1 MKKFF
6 MLIGLLLSSTLFAQS
21 FNFANNKTEVAL
33 TMGNNV
39 FDKPDCL
46 LWHKMFYG
54 IRVGSYNN
62 SGFGIIG
69 AYEQANDV
77 NCPDCASVDLHRISA
92 SVVQEMQTPLALR
105 PYAIATLGYEF
116 SSNEESTPDQFF
128 AGLGAGLKFYFT
140 PALNA
145 FVDVRG
151 LRKFDTDTTNI
162 ITTLGLA
169 YLFMPQNAAPTQSQP
184 VQTAVATPIVIPDTE
199 PVPVVTTEPEIA
211 AETTQTAVPEVLEEV
226 DVSEKIKAVR
236 GTGKHHKHYYVQAGA
251 YAKSSP
257 APLVRKLRHKGLKAK
272 VRHVRRHGQNM
283 KLVVVGPYK
292 TRSAA
297 KKALRRVRRTVSGA
311 FITRL

>member
-6 MLIGLLLSSTLFAQS
+6 VLIGLLLSTTVFAQS

-46 LWHKMFYG
+46 LWHKKFYG
-54 IRVGSYNN
+54 IRVGSYND

-77 NCPDCASVDLHRISA
+77 HCPDCPGVDLKRLSA
-92 SVVQEMQTPLALR
+92 SIIQEMQTSFALR
-105 PYAIATLGYEF
+105 PYGIATLGYEF
-116 SSNEESTPDQFF
+116 SSNETDTPDQLF

-145 FVDVRG
+145 FLDVRG
-151 LRKFDTDTTNI
+151 LHKFDTDTTNI

-169 YLFMPQNAAPTQSQP
+169 YLFMPQNATPVETQPSPTATAAPVIIQDAEPTP
-184 VQTAVATPIVIPDTE
+184 VAAA
-199 PVPVVTTEPEIA
+199 EPEIVT
-211 AETTQTAVPEVLEEV
+211 ETTQTAVPEVLEEI
-226 DVSEKIKAVR
+226 DVPEKIKAVR
-236 GTGKHHKHYYVQAGA
+236 GTGRHHKYYYVQAGA

-257 APLVRKLRHKGLKAK
+257 TPLLRKLRHKGLKAK
-272 VRHVRRHGQNM
+272 VRHVYRHGEKM

-297 KKALRRVRRTVSGA
+297 KKVLRRVRHTVSGA